1 MGNAPVEG
9 YITEAAPGDLMLK
22 IAGNKEFTQW
32 WEHWMSRI
40 HPHRSSVN
48 EGKGTKAPNANKKPT
63 NTNKKKEGAASQ
75 VSEDAGCPRFKPTEA
90 SESTT

>member
-1 MGNAPVEG
+1 
-9 YITEAAPGDLMLK
+9 MLK

-48 EGKGTKAPNANKKPT
+48 EGKGTKAPNANEKPT
-63 NTNKKKEGAASQ
+63 NTNKKKEGAASP
-75 VSEDAGCPRFKPTEA
+75 VSEELDARA
-90 SESTT
+90 SSQRKHLNPQLK